1 MLFYLKLLVESVD
14 HDGSLRFS
22 DTIPYNDQMLS
33 TITNTN
39 IDTVHR
45 AMDILEGLHLVEI
58 LDDQTI
64 FMQEVEKMVGS
75 EGWSTQRTRRYRAKL
90 QDDSKKNAIASHV
103 TFCDARVTSC
113 DEEKEL
119 EKDKELE
126 LDTTELSND
135 NSCPNIR
142 PDENPEPK
150 KTTKRRT
157 YEPDSVPYRLAVKLE
172 EMIHANNPEAKAQS
186 EPGLQSWANTFRLMI
201 EQDKRTPRA
210 IYDVMFYAQNDDFW
224 KSNILS
230 AAALRKQYDRL
241 RLKME
246 GGK

>member
-75 EGWSTQRTRRYRAKL
+75 EGWSTQRVRRYREKL
-90 QDDSKKNAIASHV
+90 QDSSKKNALPLHCNATV
-103 TFCDARVTSC
+103 TYCN
-113 DEEKEL
+113 EEKEL

-142 PDENPEPK
+142 PDEAPEPK

-157 YEPDSVPYRLAVKLE
+157 YEHDSVPYRLAVKLE
-172 EMIHANNPEAKAQS
+172 EMIHANNPEAITATES
-186 EPGLQSWANTFRLMI
+186 TLQSWADTFRLMI
-201 EQDKRTPRA
+201 ERDNRTPRA

-224 KSNILS
+224 KANILS

-241 RLKME
+241 RMKME
-246 GGK
+246 GGR